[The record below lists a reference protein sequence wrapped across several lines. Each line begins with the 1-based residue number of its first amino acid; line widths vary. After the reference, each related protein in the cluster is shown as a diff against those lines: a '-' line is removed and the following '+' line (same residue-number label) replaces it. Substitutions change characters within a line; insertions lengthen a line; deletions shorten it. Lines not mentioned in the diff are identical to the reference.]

1 MQRGKVIVTPL
12 KTRTAHGGVGKRVE
26 ARDAVGPSQWVV
38 CLGGPPL
45 WEEAPPKSSR
55 ALACGCDTERAGGGG
70 RGVGAC
76 VRDGCVRACV
86 REAGVGGGGGARQI
100 LGVRILF
107 LMYFGI
113 L

>member
-1 MQRGKVIVTPL
+1 M
-12 KTRTAHGGVGKRVE
+12 GGGT
-26 ARDAVGPSQWVV
+26 SQK
-38 CLGGPPL
+38 LESPGG
-45 WEEAPPKSSR
+45 
-55 ALACGCDTERAGGGG
+55 GAGG
-70 RGVGAC
+70 
-76 VRDGCVRACV
+76 VRACV

>member
-1 MQRGKVIVTPL
+1 M
-12 KTRTAHGGVGKRVE
+12 
-26 ARDAVGPSQWVV
+26 
-38 CLGGPPL
+38 
-45 WEEAPPKSSR
+45 
-55 ALACGCDTERAGGGG
+55 GGGTSQKLESPG
-70 RGVGAC
+70 VRMRHGARRRGG
-76 VRDGCVRACV
+76 GACV

>member
-1 MQRGKVIVTPL
+1 M
-12 KTRTAHGGVGKRVE
+12 GGGTSQKLESPGVRMRHE
-26 ARDAVGPSQWVV
+26 A
-38 CLGGPPL
+38 C
-45 WEEAPPKSSR
+45 
-55 ALACGCDTERAGGGG
+55 GGGG
-70 RGVGAC
+70 GGGGAC
-76 VRDGCVRACV
+76 VREGCVRACV

>member
-1 MQRGKVIVTPL
+1 MGGGTSQKLESPGVRMRHGACRRGGEV
-12 KTRTAHGGVGKRVE
+12 GGCV
-26 ARDAVGPSQWVV
+26 
-38 CLGGPPL
+38 
-45 WEEAPPKSSR
+45 
-55 ALACGCDTERAGGGG
+55 RAGG
-70 RGVGAC
+70 
-76 VRDGCVRACV
+76 VRACV